1 MSVSVSIELYNELG
15 ELERLRETIERLQA
29 EAGLDPQLAFHLQL
43 VCDELVTNTI
53 SYAYPKDGRH
63 GIVVTF
69 TATESEVEIRI
80 VDEGVP
86 FDPFARPDPDTS
98 LGIDERGIGG
108 LGIYFVRQVMDEVA
122 YTREDGCNV
131 VRLAKKRR

>member
-1 MSVSVSIELYNELG
+1 MSVSVSIELCNELG
-15 ELERLRETIERLQA
+15 ELDRLHETIERLQA
-29 EAGLDPQLAFHLQL
+29 DAGLDAQLAFHLQL

-53 SYAYPKDGRH
+53 SYAYSPDERR
-63 GIVVTF
+63 GIAVTF
-69 TATESEVEIRI
+69 TVTETEIEVRI

-86 FDPFARPDPDTS
+86 FDPFSRPDPDTS

-108 LGIYFVRQVMDEVA
+108 LGIYFVRQLMDEAA
-122 YTREDGCNV
+122 YAREDGCNV